1 MKTNKQELKRVV
13 KEEIERAFLEAT
25 PDERAQLMLAESRA
39 MEDFVVMDGGWSQMH
54 PLKKA
59 ALAGV
64 GGVLNTLKNWRGELA
79 NAIRGSIPGGGM
91 TPLADLARD
100 DQTAGFAPVPGPRKN
115 ACCNPNIRCRPVLSD
130 DCFEDNEALQAGEM
144 TREEYSEKWGDP
156 EAERLMAM
164 ANVPEFNVSKKE

>member
-25 PDERAQLMLAESRA
+25 PDERAQLMLAEA
-39 MEDFVVMDGGWSQMH
+39 PAPEDFVVMDGGWSQMH

-59 ALAGV
+59 ALVGV

-79 NAIRGSIPGGGM
+79 NAIRGSIP
-91 TPLADLARD
+91 AVS
-100 DQTAGFAPVPGPRKN
+100 APTTTRKN